1 MKGVLAIAR
10 RDLASNFL
18 VPTGWIILAGWGL
31 VASIIFVFASLR
43 EGEPAT
49 LRAVISMAG
58 WAIAVVAPAIS
69 MRSFA
74 EEARLGT
81 LEVLLTSPLSR

>member
-1 MKGVLAIAR
+1 MKGILAIAR
-10 RDLASNFL
+10 RDLAATYQT
-18 VPTGWIILAGWGL
+18 PTGWVVLSVWGL
-31 VASIIFVFASLR
+31 ISALVFALVSFR

-49 LRAVISMAG
+49 LRAVIVIAG
-58 WAIAVVAPAIS
+58 WSLAVLAPAIS

-81 LEVLLTSPLSR
+81 LAAAHRGVL